1 MRTFMEDLEKKA
13 KLAKLIE
20 SASHHARCLALA
32 AQSFNTC
39 VTDIPSWY
47 GVECSPAEKAATV
60 YLEDI
65 KILVDL
71 IENNFCDIRNF
82 IDEGY

>member
-1 MRTFMEDLEKKA
+1 MEDLEKKA

-20 SASHHARCLALA
+20 SASHHARCLTLA

-47 GVECSPAEKAATV
+47 GVECSPSEKPLRFT
-60 YLEDI
+60 LMSI
-65 KILVDL
+65 KILVNL

-82 IDEGY
+82 IDESY